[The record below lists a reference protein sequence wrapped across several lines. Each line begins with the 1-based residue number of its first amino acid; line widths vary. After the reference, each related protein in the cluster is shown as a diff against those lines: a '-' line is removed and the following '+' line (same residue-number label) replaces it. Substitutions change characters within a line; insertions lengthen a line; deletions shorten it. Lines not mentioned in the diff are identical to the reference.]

1 MTHAYFDFYNQLRHS
16 DLSVNQ
22 FIDSYMKFMLS
33 INDDFSCGFFGI
45 LDGGNYVP
53 TSVSPKPQATSS
65 THVSV
70 ISNICSPINNLSL
83 PLLTNDVH
91 QEIYGLDDVIIS
103 NAPLIEQF
111 PYIGYSN
118 FQKLDHLIERAHGNL
133 NYNYVLFN
141 LCYDNYIVA
150 SACFFT
156 LLPLDSL
163 NQNITF
169 YRFIKNNLELLVNE
183 CYLKEDLKAS
193 KHINDTARS
202 ILDSKRYLSY
212 DKSLVLARLLD
223 LAFELLDEPDYGSAL
238 LLENGSW
245 TYVHAIGHDIDRL
258 SKIHLPEELHRF
270 SSEFWTNYQEVGQ
283 NIYFI
288 ENILD
293 TKDSTLSNVYSS
305 IFMQIK
311 ECSKP
316 IKQTLQLHLFI
327 NNVLIGIISLDKKE
341 DSTSSF
347 THKTI
352 NILNQLHYLGQ
363 FLLAYSSLALTTQ
376 SFEEITDLISR
387 MIVTNTLKQ
396 DTFLPLFLK
405 LLVNRLFEV
414 DYASAYIVDSD
425 GVHFLAAVGHDLEGL
440 QKLPLKPHHF
450 VNLHDYR
457 IPLSIIEHLN
467 LPNEN
472 SAITIALLTD
482 LMKNAQPLMPQD
494 LYSEFLSASRS
505 IKDGLIAEA
514 LLEEGV
520 YMNISV
526 DIAHGSD
533 LTFSKESIK
542 LFTTLINLGFSFI
555 SNQYYINKY
564 QTLNSDLAHTVQKRT
579 KALKDSNRKLRDIA
593 KKDSLTGLLN
603 HKYVIARLAKLI
615 AYNKP
620 LSIFLFDIDHF
631 KIVNDLYGHQVGD
644 VVLLKISQLIQ
655 LEKTV
660 IAGRYGGEEF
670 LLLLPDM
677 NLDEATYY
685 CQTLLQRI
693 ELAPLVKGHT
703 ITISGG
709 VVTHKKGTSTEII
722 QAADAFLYKAKNSGR
737 NRIESG
743 YC

>member
-1 MTHAYFDFYNQLRHS
+1 MTHAYFDFFNQLRHS
-16 DLSVNQ
+16 NLSVNQ
-22 FIDSYMKFMLS
+22 FIESYMKFMLS

-45 LDGGNYVP
+45 LDGGNFVP
-53 TSVSPKPQATSS
+53 TSVSSNHHDTSIPS
-65 THVSV
+65 TACAPL
-70 ISNICSPINNLSL
+70 NQLSL

-103 NAPLIEQF
+103 DAPLNEQF

-118 FQKLDHLIERAHGNL
+118 FQKLDRLIEQAHSNRTH
-133 NYNYVLFN
+133 NYVLFN
-141 LCYDNYIVA
+141 LCYDDYIVA
-150 SACFFT
+150 CVCLFT
-156 LLPLDSL
+156 SLSLDYL
-163 NQNITF
+163 NKNIDF

-238 LLENGSW
+238 LFENSSW
-245 TYVHAIGHDIDRL
+245 TFVHAIGHDIDRL
-258 SKIHLPEELHRF
+258 SKLHLPEELHRF

-288 ENILD
+288 ENILE
-293 TKDSTLSNVYSS
+293 TKDSDLSTIHSS
-305 IFMQIK
+305 TFTQIK
-311 ECSKP
+311 EISKP
-316 IKQTLQLHLFI
+316 IKQTLQLHLYI
-327 NNVLIGIISLDKKE
+327 NNTLIGIISLDKKA

-363 FLLAYSSLALTTQ
+363 FLLAYSSLALTTH

-440 QKLPLKPHHF
+440 QKPPLKPHHF
-450 VNLHDYR
+450 VNLHDNR

-472 SAITIALLTD
+472 SAISIALLTD
-482 LMKNAQPLMPQD
+482 LMKSAEPLMPED
-494 LYSEFLSASRS
+494 LYNEFLNASRS

-526 DIAHGSD
+526 DIANGNE

-603 HKYVIARLAKLI
+603 HKYIIARLTKLI

-655 LEKTV
+655 LEKKI

-670 LLLLPDM
+670 LLLMPEMSLK
-677 NLDEATYY
+677 EATLY
-685 CQTLLQRI
+685 CQNLLQRI
-693 ELAPLVKGHT
+693 ELAPLIKGHT

-722 QAADAFLYKAKNSGR
+722 QAADAYLYKAKNSGR